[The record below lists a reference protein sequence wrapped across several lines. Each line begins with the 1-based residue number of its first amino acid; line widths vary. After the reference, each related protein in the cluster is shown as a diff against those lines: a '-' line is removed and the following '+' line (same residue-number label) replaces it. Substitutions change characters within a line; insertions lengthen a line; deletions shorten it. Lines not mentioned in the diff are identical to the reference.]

1 MFSFSST
8 FPIVT
13 LHRATQDAELVP
25 KREILQLKSSSR
37 FEGCRRDGGDRVKP
51 AERQTEELMKDAQTP
66 CSHSVRYF
74 R

>member
-1 MFSFSST
+1 MS
-8 FPIVT
+8 
-13 LHRATQDAELVP
+13 

-37 FEGCRRDGGDRVKP
+37 FEGSRRGSGEHVKS
-51 AERQTEELMKDAQTP
+51 AERETEELKEEAQTP